1 MIEFLMRSFEKL
13 PIAASRRE
21 IINLPNTI
29 TMLRIGIIP
38 ALFFLLTAPGPTV
51 SLILAGLFIL
61 ASLTDLLDGYIA
73 RKYRIVTIMGKFL
86 DPIADKLVVNTAML
100 LMIPIGR
107 IPAWIVAITIIR
119 DIAVDGMRSIASAEG
134 LVIDASRLGKQKT
147 LCQVFAVSALM
158 IHYPLFG
165 IDAHVV
171 GMTILYL
178 ALVLTVLSGGE
189 YFLKFYRG
197 AIRKKIHTGDR

>member
-1 MIEFLMRSFEKL
+1 MIEFLLRSFEKL
-13 PIAASRRE
+13 PISSSRRE

-38 ALFFLLTAPGPTV
+38 ALFFLLLAPGPTF
-51 SLILAGLFIL
+51 SLVIASLFIL

-73 RKYRIVTIMGKFL
+73 RKYQLITTMGKFL
-86 DPIADKLVVNTAML
+86 DPIADKLLVNTAML

-134 LVIDASRLGKQKT
+134 LVISASRLGKQKT
-147 LCQVFAVSALM
+147 LCQIIAVSALM

-165 IDAHVV
+165 IDAHVI
-171 GMTILYL
+171 GI
-178 ALVLTVLSGGE
+178 AAI
-189 YFLKFYRG
+189 YRG
-197 AIRKKIHTGDR
+197 AIRKRKQ